1 MRTFNRSL
9 AGFALGLTVLAS
21 GCAQQQPVRT
31 ADSESPAEHVLR
43 GIEYQDQGRKD
54 LARQEYQAAASQ
66 GFAPGY
72 IGLTNLAVPEGRLDE
87 AEAHLTDALAAAA
100 NEPGTEQFVAG
111 VKNYLAM
118 VYLVKGTNM
127 DRAEQLALQAL
138 PDSGPLRPYVL
149 DTLTH
154 VFLNQSRY
162 QDAWAALTEA
172 EKTAPAHNESLQR
185 LLSQSRRALV
195 EASAQLY

>member
-1 MRTFNRSL
+1 MRSMRGL
-9 AGFALGLTVLAS
+9 LPCLALGAAVVCAACSHPRPAPTVE
-21 GCAQQQPVRT
+21 
-31 ADSESPAEHVLR
+31 ADSAAEHVLR
-43 GIEYQDQGRKD
+43 GITYQDQGRKD
-54 LARQEYQAAASQ
+54 LARAEYEAAASQ
-66 GFAPGY
+66 GFAPGF

-87 AEAHLTDALAAAA
+87 AEVHLNSALAAAE

-138 PDSGPLRPYVL
+138 PHSGPLRPYVL
-149 DTLTH
+149 DTLAH

-172 EKTAPAHNESLQR
+172 EKTAPPHNESLQR
-185 LLSQSRRALV
+185 LLAQSRRALV